1 MPVQLDNIKI
11 QRKAFGML
19 TLKMTQKYM
28 NPNST
33 SLVYT
38 NTNVIPEQ
46 YWYLKQYYADFI
58 CTQIVQKV

>member
-1 MPVQLDNIKI
+1 
-11 QRKAFGML
+11 ML